1 MTLEDKLDIPD
12 VISVIIP
19 CYGHSVELQ
28 ACLRALFS
36 QEGDFPYE
44 VTVVDSSSDPRV
56 KEITSHF
63 PRVVLICSKM
73 RLFPGAARNL
83 GVQYAASNWLAFL
96 DADCIPDVY
105 WIKGAFESFR
115 SRGKVTGGPIL
126 DVEPFHPIAWVDNR
140 LQFADFQAGR
150 PAGNLLHVP
159 SCNMVMTRSIFE
171 ETGGFREDLIIGEDV
186 VFTARVNER
195 LPKGVWFNPKLI
207 VRHQGRSDWRRFIEH
222 QQSFGFHRANLGLFL
237 GRSNAWLARFR
248 IFASLFVFRRLLYI
262 SLRTLQFDRVGLAR
276 LILLLPL
283 VLAGL
288 IAWTKGLYLGMKERK
303 MEKNL

>member
-1 MTLEDKLDIPD
+1 
-12 VISVIIP
+12 
-19 CYGHSVELQ
+19 
-28 ACLRALFS
+28 
-36 QEGDFPYE
+36 
-44 VTVVDSSSDPRV
+44 
-56 KEITSHF
+56 
-63 PRVVLICSKM
+63 
-73 RLFPGAARNL
+73 
-83 GVQYAASNWLAFL
+83 
-96 DADCIPDVY
+96 
-105 WIKGAFESFR
+105 
-115 SRGKVTGGPIL
+115 
-126 DVEPFHPIAWVDNR
+126 
-140 LQFADFQAGR
+140 
-150 PAGNLLHVP
+150 
-159 SCNMVMTRSIFE
+159 MTRSIFE